1 MRKNILIV
9 NDDGIASEGLRR
21 LAETAV
27 RFGRV
32 WIVAPLHQ
40 CSGMSQ
46 KISIFDKMTV
56 TPCAFPVPVEA
67 AWTVDGTPADCVKA
81 AVNFLLKEKPDFVF
95 SGINDGYNTGF
106 DVAYSGTVGAAME
119 ALMKGIPA
127 IAFSNALHG
136 CFETIDA
143 YLSLLMEDLMS
154 APLPPNE
161 MWNVNFP
168 GVPLEECQGILTD
181 CEVAPVQMY
190 LDIYHRE
197 ELENGA
203 FTRQNASR
211 HISADAAPEG
221 SDIRAVLSGYISIG
235 TLRCP
240 VL

>member
-1 MRKNILIV
+1 MWKNILIV
-9 NDDGIASEGLRR
+9 NDDGIEAEGLRR

-32 WIVAPLHQ
+32 WVVAPLYQ

-56 TPCAFPVPVEA
+56 TPYDYPVPVEA
-67 AWTVDGTPADCVKA
+67 AWTVSGTPADCVKV
-81 AVNFLLKEKPDFVF
+81 AVNYLLKEKPDFVF

-106 DVAYSGTVGAAME
+106 DVAYSATVGAAME

-136 CFETIDA
+136 SYETIDA
-143 YLSLLMEDLMS
+143 YLPLLMEDLMS

-168 GVPLEECQGILTD
+168 GIPLEDCRGILTD
-181 CEVAPVQMY
+181 CEVASVQMY
-190 LDIYHRE
+190 LDLYHRE

-203 FTRQNASR
+203 FTLQNASS
-211 HISADAAPEG
+211 HISVDAAPEG
-221 SDIRAVLSGYISIG
+221 SDIRAVLTGYISIG
-235 TLRCP
+235 TLHCP